1 MFRYVDICLGVSFL
15 MSHSLLA
22 YSGVRE
28 LRLLLK
34 LFFLLTAST
43 LTTYWVWFAY
53 LKYGMEEH
61 EASKELSDTRWA
73 GTVLLY
79 SLLYEPVQPG
89 DHPAVPATASPRPPP
104 LPDHG
109 RRQSG
114 QQV

>member
-1 MFRYVDICLGVSFL
+1 MLTYLISRPSPVVIAQLHEQRNLLTAPMFRYVDICLGVSFL

-73 GTVLLY
+73 GDCSTLL
-79 SLLYEPVQPG
+79 SSV
-89 DHPAVPATASPRPPP
+89 
-104 LPDHG
+104 
-109 RRQSG
+109 
-114 QQV
+114 